1 MVCYSKRSRRE
12 REKAFIRHSNVPHAF
27 KTPPTQ
33 IRLTRPTDIRRRRSE
48 ARVWPYWRPFVLD
61 KSAILMR
68 GIRHFAKKNNKSR
81 RVSLTKASCGRHFT
95 PPPVR
100 HILLTKKASRLI
112 HSAQRT
118 EYLSVKSIHICWLVL
133 SHSALTIYSIASDI
147 S

>member
-12 REKAFIRHSNVPHAF
+12 RERAFICHSNVPRAF

-33 IRLTRPTDIRRRRSE
+33 IRLTRPTDIGRWRSD

-68 GIRHFAKKNNKSR
+68 GIRPFAKK
-81 RVSLTKASCGRHFT
+81 TKVDVLVWQRPHVGD
-95 PPPVR
+95 
-100 HILLTKKASRLI
+100 ILPHRQSATFYWRKKKAIRLI
-112 HSAQRT
+112 HSTQRT
-118 EYLSVKSIHICWLVL
+118 EYLSVKSIHICWLVV